1 MSDTPIDACGPS
13 AGDDTVRAL
22 RLLARKSAASGV
34 RAAPSTAG
42 IELRA
47 AHDGGQVIA
56 IVSVFD
62 WLHWRTKAW
71 VASATD
77 AGKSA
82 AVWRLTARGRQQV
95 RRQLSAAG
103 EADLKNMPDQVPGP
117 SSQPSRPGI
126 NPNESPIGWL
136 ARRRDKN
143 GEPMISSEQLAA
155 AERLRAD
162 FWFAGMSPRVTTN
175 WSAAATGGVSGSRT
189 SGADMT
195 DNVMAATTRVRHA
208 VVAVGPELAS
218 LLIDVCCHLKGLE
231 DTERNAGWP
240 LRSAK
245 VVLQLALT
253 RLARHYGLLADAQS
267 AAPRRVSVRHWG
279 AAGYRPVIGDDAS

>member
-1 MSDTPIDACGPS
+1 MSDKPIDACGPS

-22 RLLARKSAASGV
+22 RLLARKAAAGGV
-34 RAAPSTAG
+34 RVTTG
-42 IELRA
+42 LGVIELRA
-47 AHDGGQVIA
+47 ADDAGQVIA
-56 IVSVFD
+56 VVSVLD

-71 VASATD
+71 VAPSTE
-77 AGKSA
+77 AGKNG
-82 AVWRLTARGRQQV
+82 AVWRLSARGRQQV
-95 RRQLSAAG
+95 RRQLSEVG
-103 EADLKNMPDQVPGP
+103 EALVQNLPARVPHP
-117 SSQPSRPGI
+117 APRSSRPGI

-143 GEPMISSEQLAA
+143 GEPMISAEQLAA
-155 AERLRAD
+155 AERLRTD

-175 WSAAATGGVSGSRT
+175 WSAAASGGVSGSRT

-195 DNVMAATTRVRHA
+195 DNAMAAATRLRHA

-231 DTERNAGWP
+231 DAERKAGWP

-253 RLARHYGLLADAQS
+253 RLARHYGLLAGAQS
-267 AAPRRVSVRHWG
+267 DAPRRVSVRHWG